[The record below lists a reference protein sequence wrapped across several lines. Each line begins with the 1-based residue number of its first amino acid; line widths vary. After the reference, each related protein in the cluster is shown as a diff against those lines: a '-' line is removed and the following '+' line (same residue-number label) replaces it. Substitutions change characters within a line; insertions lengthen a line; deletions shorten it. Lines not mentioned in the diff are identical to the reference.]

1 MNVQSN
7 QTQANYIGRFAP
19 SPTGPLHLGS
29 LIAAVA
35 SYVDAKSKNGIWVL
49 RMEDLDPPREPPGTA
64 DLILDQLYALGIQW
78 DGEVLYQSSRINAY
92 RETLKQLSKEELCYP
107 CGCTRLQIKA
117 MGSVYNGSCRNHTVS
132 LPEKFAIRV
141 KTFNDLIGF
150 NDKIQG
156 HQQQNVR
163 KEVGDF
169 IVLRKDNLF
178 AYQLAVVVDDSYQKI
193 TDVVRGYDLIDS
205 TPRQIHLQKV
215 LGFKTPKYAHIPI
228 ILNDKGHK
236 LSKQNFATPIEPKD
250 GNNLIFQSLKY
261 LGQKPPPPMN
271 RASTDEQLQWA
282 ISNWDIHAIPKLAN
296 IRENPKR
303 M

>member
-1 MNVQSN
+1 MNFQSN
-7 QTQANYIGRFAP
+7 QTQVNYIGRFAP
-19 SPTGPLHLGS
+19 SPTGPLHFGS

-64 DLILDQLYALGIQW
+64 DLILDQLSTLGIRW
-78 DGEVLYQSSRINAY
+78 DGEVLYQSSRISAY
-92 RETLKQLSKEELCYP
+92 REILKKLSKEELCYP
-107 CGCTRLQIKA
+107 CSCTRLQIKA
-117 MGSVYNGSCRNHTVS
+117 MGSVYNGSCRNRTIPLHK
-132 LPEKFAIRV
+132 KFAIRV

-150 NDKIQG
+150 NDKIHG
-156 HQQQNVR
+156 HHQQNVR

-193 TDVVRGYDLIDS
+193 TDVIRGYDLIDS

-228 ILNDKGHK
+228 VLDGKGHK
-236 LSKQNFATPIEPKD
+236 LSKQNFATPIEPKN
-250 GNNLIFQSLKY
+250 GNKLIFQSLKY
-261 LGQKPPPPMN
+261 LGQNPPPSID
-271 RASTDEQLQWA
+271 RASTNEQLEWA

-296 IRENPKR
+296 IRENSKR